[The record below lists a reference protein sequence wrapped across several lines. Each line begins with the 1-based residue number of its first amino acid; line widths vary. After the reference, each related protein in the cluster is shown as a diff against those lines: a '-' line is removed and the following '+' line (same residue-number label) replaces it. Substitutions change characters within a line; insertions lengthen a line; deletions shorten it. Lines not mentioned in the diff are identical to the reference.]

1 MINLNECEKHSQT
14 TKDVIKPE
22 AEVLEQKVRLD
33 EIHHRRVLEIL
44 EARRALLS
52 EGNENRNEFK
62 VYQVIRMLPKWTESD
77 IETC

>member
-1 MINLNECEKHSQT
+1 MINLNESEKYSQT

-33 EIHHRRVLEIL
+33 EIHHRRELEIL

-52 EGNENRNEFK
+52 EGHANRNEFK
-62 VYQVIRMLPKWTESD
+62 LYQVIRMLPKWTESD